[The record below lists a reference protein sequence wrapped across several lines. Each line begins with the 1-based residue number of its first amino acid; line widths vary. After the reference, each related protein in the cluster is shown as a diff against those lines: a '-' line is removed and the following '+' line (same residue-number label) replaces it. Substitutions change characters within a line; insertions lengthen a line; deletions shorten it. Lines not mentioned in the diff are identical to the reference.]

1 MAGFV
6 VKSHFE
12 STVSKAHHA
21 QREVPNL
28 RFFASIVLN
37 RGVGGINPVAVAHAL
52 YQGAK
57 VVWMPTI
64 DAKNHAKRFGS
75 TGTFG
80 FPGMTLS
87 YQKGTSPEEGL
98 TCLENGRLSDATKEV
113 VDLIAHYD
121 VALAT
126 AHLSEEEIF
135 PLVDYALSKKV
146 RRIIITHPEYI
157 VPPLGVKTQVQLA
170 QQGCFMEYC
179 AASVFPRAAS
189 ATVGQ
194 VKEMIDAVTPERAV
208 LATDSGQPYTAR
220 TPEQLRVFAQLL
232 HEKGVSEA
240 AIVQMAKKNPALLL
254 GVTETPA

>member
-12 STVSKAHHA
+12 STISKAHHA
-21 QREVPNL
+21 QREVSNL
-28 RFFASIVLN
+28 RFFPSIVLN
-37 RGVGGINPVAVAHAL
+37 RGVGGINPVAVGHAL
-52 YQGAK
+52 YQGAR

-64 DAKNHAKRFGS
+64 DARNHAKHFGS

-87 YQKGTSPEEGL
+87 YQKSTGSQEGL
-98 TCLENGRLSDATKEV
+98 SCLENGRLSDATREV
-113 VDLIAHYD
+113 VDLVAHYD

-135 PLVDYALSKKV
+135 PLVDYALSRKV
-146 RRIIITHPEYI
+146 QRIVITHPEYI

-170 QQGCFMEYC
+170 QQGCYMEYC
-179 AASVFPRAAS
+179 AASIFPRAAC
-189 ATVGQ
+189 ATTGQ
-194 VKEMIDAVTPERAV
+194 VKEMIDAVTPERAI

-220 TPEQLRVFAQLL
+220 PPEQFRVFAQLL

-240 AIVQMAKKNPALLL
+240 AIARMAIKNPAFIL